1 MMRGMFAAISGLKNH
16 QVMLDVTANDIAN
29 VNTIGYKSARTTF
42 KDSLTQLQRGAS
54 GATGSNGGTN
64 SAQVGLG
71 VGLGSIDN
79 LMTGGALQTTGNSL
93 DVAIQGE
100 GFFRVAQ
107 TVAPAVPAAA
117 AMQYTRAGNFT
128 TNEQGYLLTQ
138 DGFYVVGKAG
148 AGGADQLIQIPAG
161 GTNVAVAQDG
171 SVSYIPAAGGA
182 RVTAGYLSLATFQNA
197 AGLERASGNRWLASA
212 NSGDGAGRRGRPG
225 RPRPH
230 DRGRGRDVQRR
241 PRADVHQH
249 DHRAARLPGQLAR
262 HQHVGRDAAGPGEPE
277 ALAPFASAPRA
288 GRAAHGVAGLAR
300 GCSGDVTR

>member
-54 GATGSNGGTN
+54 GATGNNGGTN
-64 SAQVGLG
+64 AAQVGLG

-107 TVAPAVPAAA
+107 TTAPAVPPVA

-128 TNEQGYLLTQ
+128 TNQQGYLLTQ
-138 DGFYVVGKAG
+138 EGYYVVGKNG
-148 AGGADQLIQIPAG
+148 AGGADQLIQIQPG
-161 GTNVAVAQDG
+161 GTNVAVAADG

-182 RVTAGYLSLATFQNA
+182 RVTAGYLSVATFQNP

-212 NSGDGAGRRGRPG
+212 NSGTEQADVAGVG
-225 RPRPH
+225 
-230 DRGRGRDVQRR
+230 GRGQTTAGAIEMSNVDLAQTFTNMITAQRGFQANSR
-241 PRADVHQH
+241 VISTSDEMLQDLVNLKR
-249 DHRAARLPGQLAR
+249 
-262 HQHVGRDAAGPGEPE
+262 
-277 ALAPFASAPRA
+277 
-288 GRAAHGVAGLAR
+288 
-300 GCSGDVTR
+300 